1 MSTKKLKKA
10 LEEKNVIFG
19 SEETI
24 KKLKHGKLKIV
35 FVSSN
40 CKEEVKERIKH
51 YCEVG
56 KVELIEMEEA
66 NDEIGVICKKPFP
79 ISVVSV

>member
-1 MSTKKLKKA
+1 MDTIESMQWVRQTGLYDISEKYVDKLKK
-10 LEEKNVIFG
+10 
-19 SEETI
+19 
-24 KKLKHGKLKIV
+24 V

-40 CKEEVKERIKH
+40 CKGEVKKRIKH

-56 KVELIEMEEA
+56 NVELVEMKEA